1 MTLDIVN
8 RRDVSKLV
16 AEALAREDRAEE
28 VAPLQVADVDRVL
41 LKVIEVITDSIAEG
55 SNVSLRGFGT
65 FEPRV
70 MDPVVRQRP
79 DTLERVHQPEHVR
92 VIFRP
97 SRSLKADLNAA
108 LHARLSAAS

>member
-1 MTLDIVN
+1 MALDIVN

-16 AEALAREDRAEE
+16 AEALAREDHADGD
-28 VAPLQVADVDRVL
+28 APLQMADVDRVL
-41 LKVIEVITDSIAEG
+41 LKVLEVIGESIAGG

-70 MDPVVRQRP
+70 MSPVVRQRP
-79 DTLERVHQPEHVR
+79 DTLERVRQPEHVR

-108 LHARLSAAS
+108 LHARLETAS